1 MADFTDAEDRK
12 LKRLWRAKNADGKD
26 QYPASEIGRLMHRS
40 KGSVVGRAHRLKLP
54 ARDTPI
60 IRFGSGPRPPQTPR
74 VRRSTLPPLASEQAT
89 VGPPLAP
96 VLAASKPPKPPP
108 APAPAATP
116 RPATGDE
123 PPCCWP
129 IGEPGSRSFRFCGCV
144 AEPGKPYCT
153 EHAGL
158 AYVKVRRRADHEEA
172 LA

>member
-1 MADFTDAEDRK
+1 MANFTAAEDRK
-12 LKRLWRAKNADGKD
+12 LKRLWRAKDADGKD

-60 IRFGSGPRPPQTPR
+60 IRFSVPRPPPR
-74 VRRSTLPPLASEQAT
+74 VRRTLPPLASEQTT

-96 VLAASKPPKPPP
+96 VLAAPKPPKPP
-108 APAPAATP
+108 PAPAATP
-116 RPATGDE
+116 RPATGKE

-129 IGEPGSRSFRFCGCV
+129 IGEPGMPGFRFCGCV
-144 AEPGKPYCT
+144 ALPGKPYCA

-158 AYVKVRRRADHEEA
+158 AYVPVSRSRRDVAEA
-172 LA
+172 IS